1 MKHQVKLRINKVKS
15 KFILFSQV
23 LQVLLL
29 VVLTKEEE
37 DGEGGKTSSSA
48 LYPHTFFG
56 ESTGKGSTDFRSGIQ
71 NSEFGKSGIPR
82 SEKSLLKS
90 PLSSQRN
97 AFQRNT
103 FFDAPLTN
111 HQSINTFGSGRIG
124 KKSSVESSPQ
134 VQSQVV
140 QHPQNKKSKSQME
153 LMKTLH
159 EDVQHH
165 LQEVP
170 SPQIQDAKPQLLK
183 LSVPRFAFRNS
194 RNEVKTLKQIQEEV
208 QSLLKAQNAIKHGM
222 EKIVQEVQREIQV
235 RNQERIFQEQNVKSG
250 NAQSQFK
257 PVKKLKILMNVV
269 PRTTQNSRGLSR
281 ENSKPIEIIRQSSER
296 GFKPSQI
303 NRHLSPE
310 M

>member
-1 MKHQVKLRINKVKS
+1 M
-15 KFILFSQV
+15 
-23 LQVLLL
+23 
-29 VVLTKEEE
+29 VLTKADR
-37 DGEGGKTSSSA
+37 DGHGGKTSSSA

-71 NSEFGKSGIPR
+71 NSKFGKFGSPR
-82 SEKSLLKS
+82 SEKSLLES
-90 PLSSQRN
+90 PLSQRN

-111 HQSINTFGSGRIG
+111 RQSINTFGSGRIG

-159 EDVQHH
+159 EDVQRN
-165 LQEVP
+165 LREDP
-170 SPQIQDAKPQLLK
+170 ASQIQDAKPQLLK

-235 RNQERIFQEQNVKSG
+235 QNQERVFQEQNGKSG
-250 NAQSQFK
+250 NSQSITQVGSQFK
-257 PVKKLKILMNVV
+257 PVKKLKIMMKVV
-269 PRTTQNSRGLSR
+269 PHTTKNSRGLS
-281 ENSKPIEIIRQSSER
+281 
-296 GFKPSQI
+296 G
-303 NRHLSPE
+303 
-310 M
+310 